1 MCNANLMQEHG
12 IQGNQSFPSQLLF
25 LGDGT
30 GKVIA
35 ELFHSLTGVFNKTG
49 ELISKLSE
57 VTEYE
62 DINEVGK
69 EVSAFGDQI
78 DDETAEAITG
88 GLQQFLGKML

>member
-1 MCNANLMQEHG
+1 M
-12 IQGNQSFPSQLLF
+12 LF

-88 GLQQFLGKML
+88 GLQQFLGKLL